1 MSYSPSQLI
10 DVIAKNRDRK
20 LAVSKIID
28 ANPKHL
34 PVIPKLIKDKNITNI
49 EENKVNINRGMLET
63 MHNKIESNRQNNKN
77 IIKLFP
83 DIELAI
89 QILVSYI
96 LSPKKMTDTQLNYK
110 FKKGFETSPALS
122 SAVLECVK
130 SYIEEEHEL
139 EDKLAEIV
147 REALFSSGSYCM
159 AIIPEA
165 AVDEVINADILA
177 TYSTEQFQLSSAKLV
192 KTLTEPKHLRTNP
205 AKEIKPLSSTATA
218 EEFVQY
224 LASESLTRL
233 TDNLGL
239 LRFSGLK
246 TQISE
251 QLMRRA
257 DRQGQ
262 SVATE
267 SVDKIG
273 YLDLFRERGA
283 TGNSVSNVQ
292 ILKERDE
299 TRRKSLGKPMAVR
312 FPSGSTIPVC
322 VPGNEKEHI
331 AYLVLLDE
339 EGKPFNIESSDSRHS
354 SSSATNAN
362 YGQANAATQTPIQ
375 IAYRNLVNDNSA
387 NIDVSQLYQMYRE
400 ILERQ
405 IYSSIKG
412 SLYGS
417 NFEIAGKNDI
427 YFMMFSRALADQKT
441 NILFVPKTQLTY
453 FAFYYN
459 EYGVGVSLLDNLSTL
474 SSLRAMLL
482 FSSVMAQSKQAIDVT
497 RVNIQL
503 DPTDQDPEKTIAQIQ
518 DSVLKMRQNFFPL
531 GINNPVDLVN
541 WIQRAGLQ
549 FAYSNNPLIPDVKI
563 EFENANLTHT
573 VPSSELEDNL
583 RKQTIQALGL
593 SPETIDSGFTPEFA
607 TSVINNNVLLAKRIA
622 IYQKT
627 LSRHLSKFSGQVIF
641 SDQELRVTLKGI
653 LQDSEQDL
661 LASLTEEEKGKYT
674 ANKDEFIEDYL
685 DSLSQAVIVELPK
698 PENTNLSSMAT
709 EFELYKTGLDSVIDS
724 IISTEIFT
732 EDLTG
737 EITNHIDSIKS
748 VFKHHLLREWCANN
762 NYYPEAM
769 ALSNTATDEVDTLI
783 DVISKHLT
791 TTMRSSSTLLTVM
804 KKFKAATHVDLK
816 NALGDEAGENT
827 FTANSSSAGGSEG
840 ASEEGGGEGE
850 DEDSGDLDLSG
861 DDLLKL

>member
-10 DVIAKNRDRK
+10 DVISKNRQRK

-28 ANPKHL
+28 ANPKQL
-34 PVIPKLIKDKNITNI
+34 PVVPKLIRDKNITNI
-49 EENKVNINRGMLET
+49 EDNRININRGILEAL
-63 MHNKIESNRQNNKN
+63 HSKIESNRQNNKN

-110 FKKGFETSPALS
+110 FKKSFKSTPALS
-122 SAVLECVK
+122 AAVLECIK
-130 SYIEEEHEL
+130 TYTEEEHEL

-147 REALFSSGSYCM
+147 REALFSSGSYCL
-159 AIIPEA
+159 AVIPEA

-177 TYSTEQFQLSSAKLV
+177 TYSTEQFEQSSTKLIKALSAS
-192 KTLTEPKHLRTNP
+192 KHLRKS
-205 AKEIKPLSSTATA
+205 ALSEVKSLPTSPTAL
-218 EEFVQY
+218 EFVRY
-224 LASESLTRL
+224 LASESLTKL
-233 TDNLGL
+233 TDNLGV
-239 LRFSGLK
+239 LRFSELK
-246 TQISE
+246 DKISG

-257 DRQGQ
+257 DRAGQ
-262 SVATE
+262 TVATE
-267 SVDKIG
+267 SLEKIG
-273 YLDLFRERGA
+273 YLDLFRERGSSG
-283 TGNSVSNVQ
+283 TSISNVQ

-339 EGKPFNIESSDSRHS
+339 EGKPFNIEASDTH
-354 SSSATNAN
+354 SSATNGLH
-362 YGQANAATQTPIQ
+362 GQSNSATQTPIQ
-375 IAYRNLVNDNSA
+375 IAYRNLVNDNSQ
-387 NIDVSQLYQMYRE
+387 NVDVSQLYEMYRE

-441 NILFVPKTQLTY
+441 NILFVPKTQMTY

-459 EYGVGVSLLDNLSTL
+459 EYGVGTSLLDNLSTL

-503 DPTDQDPEKTIAQIQ
+503 DPNDQDPEKTIAQIQ

-563 EFENANLTHT
+563 DFENANLTHT
-573 VPSSELEDNL
+573 VPSSELEDTL

-593 SPETIDSGFTPEFA
+593 SPETVDSGFTPEFA

-622 IYQKT
+622 IYQKA
-627 LSRHLSKFSGQVIF
+627 LSRHISKFVGQVVF
-641 SDQELRVTLKGI
+641 SDQELRSNLKAI
-653 LQDSEQDL
+653 LQETEEDL
-661 LASLTEEEKGKYT
+661 LSALSEEDKAKYT
-674 ANKDEFIEDYL
+674 ANKEEFIEDYL
-685 DSLSQAVIVELPK
+685 DAISQSILVELPK
-698 PENTNLSSMAT
+698 PENSNLSSMAT

-724 IISTEIFT
+724 VISTEIFT
-732 EDLTG
+732 EDLAG

-769 ALSNTATDEVDTLI
+769 ALSNTASEEVDTLI

-804 KKFKAATHVDLK
+804 KKFKAATHADLL
-816 NALGDEAGENT
+816 NALGSEAGNNS
-827 FTANSSSAGGSEG
+827 FTAATDSASPE
-840 ASEEGGGEGE
+840 EGE
-850 DEDSGDLDLSG
+850 DTAEADATG
-861 DDLLKL
+861 DDLLSF

>member
-1 MSYSPSQLI
+1 MSYSPSQLL

-20 LAVSKIID
+20 LAVSKIIES
-28 ANPKHL
+28 NPKQL
-34 PVIPKLIKDKNITNI
+34 PIVPKLIRDKNVTNI
-49 EENKVNINRGMLET
+49 EENRININRGILES

-83 DIELAI
+83 DIEMAI

-110 FKKGFETSPALS
+110 FKKGFESSPALS
-122 SAVLECVK
+122 SVVLECIK
-130 SYIEEEHEL
+130 NYTEEEHEL

-159 AIIPEA
+159 AVIPEA

-177 TYSTEQFQLSSAKLV
+177 TYSTEQFQLSSDKLV
-192 KTLTEPKHLRTNP
+192 KSLTAPKHLRRRP
-205 AKEIKPLSSTATA
+205 AAESTPLSSSPTAQ
-218 EEFVQY
+218 EFVQY
-224 LASESLTRL
+224 LASESMTRM
-233 TDNLGL
+233 TDNLGV
-239 LRFSGLK
+239 LRFSELK
-246 TQISE
+246 TKISE

-257 DRQGQ
+257 DRLGQ
-262 SVATE
+262 SVSLE

-273 YLDLFRERGA
+273 YLDLFRERGS

-299 TRRKSLGKPMAVR
+299 TRRKSIGKPMAVR

-339 EGKPFNIESSDSRHS
+339 EGKPFNIEAGDKHTDD
-354 SSSATNAN
+354 TNAN
-362 YGQANAATQTPIQ
+362 YGQSNAATQTPIQ
-375 IAYRNLVNDNSA
+375 IAYRNLINDSTA
-387 NIDVSQLYQMYRE
+387 KIDVGQLYDMYRD

-427 YFMMFSRALADQKT
+427 YFMMFSRALSEQKT
-441 NILFVPKTQLTY
+441 NILFVPKTQMTY

-459 EYGVGVSLLDNLSTL
+459 EYGVGTSLLDNLSTL

-503 DPTDQDPEKTIAQIQ
+503 DPSDQDPEKTIAQIQ

-563 EFENANLTHT
+563 DFENANLTHT
-573 VPSSELEDNL
+573 VPDTALEDNL
-583 RKQTIQALGL
+583 RKQTLQGLGL
-593 SPETIDSGFTPEFA
+593 SPETVDSGFAPDFA
-607 TSVINNNVLLAKRIA
+607 TSVINNNVLLAKRMA
-622 IYQKT
+622 LYQKT
-627 LSRHLSKFSGQVIF
+627 LSKHISKFVGQIVF
-641 SDQELRVTLKGI
+641 SDQELRTELKTI
-653 LQDSEQDL
+653 LQDSEQDV

-674 ANKDEFIEDYL
+674 VNKEEFIEDYL
-685 DSLSQAVIVELPK
+685 DALSQAVMVELPK
-698 PENTNLSSMAT
+698 QENTNLTSMSA
-709 EFELYKTGLDSVIDS
+709 EFELYKAGLDTVIDS

-769 ALSNTATDEVDTLI
+769 ALSNSATDEVDTLI

-804 KKFKAATHVDLK
+804 KKFKAATHVDLN
-816 NALGDEAGENT
+816 NALGDEAGESS
-827 FTANSSSAGGSEG
+827 FTASSGSSGGGSEG
-840 ASEEGGGEGE
+840 NPEGGDTGEEGGA
-850 DEDSGDLDLSG
+850 DMSG
-861 DDLLKL
+861 DDLLDL

>member
-1 MSYSPSQLI
+1 MSYSPSQLL

-20 LAVSKIID
+20 LAVSKIIES
-28 ANPKHL
+28 NPKQL
-34 PVIPKLIKDKNITNI
+34 PIVPKLIRDKNVTNI
-49 EENKVNINRGMLET
+49 EENRININRGILES

-83 DIELAI
+83 DIEMAI

-110 FKKGFETSPALS
+110 FKKGFESSPALS
-122 SAVLECVK
+122 SVVLECIK
-130 SYIEEEHEL
+130 NYTEEEHEL

-159 AIIPEA
+159 AVIPEA

-177 TYSTEQFQLSSAKLV
+177 TYSTEQFQLSSDKLV
-192 KTLTEPKHLRTNP
+192 KSLTAPKHLRRRP
-205 AKEIKPLSSTATA
+205 AAESTPLSSSPTAQ
-218 EEFVQY
+218 EFVQY
-224 LASESLTRL
+224 LASESMTRM
-233 TDNLGL
+233 TDNLGV
-239 LRFSGLK
+239 LRFSELK
-246 TQISE
+246 TKISE

-257 DRQGQ
+257 DRLGQ
-262 SVATE
+262 SVSLE

-273 YLDLFRERGA
+273 YLDLFRERGS

-299 TRRKSLGKPMAVR
+299 TRRKSIGKPMAVR

-339 EGKPFNIESSDSRHS
+339 EGKPFNIEAGDKHTDD
-354 SSSATNAN
+354 TNAN
-362 YGQANAATQTPIQ
+362 YGQSNAATQTPIQ
-375 IAYRNLVNDNSA
+375 IAYRNLINDSTA
-387 NIDVSQLYQMYRE
+387 KIDVGQLYDMYRD

-427 YFMMFSRALADQKT
+427 YFMMFSRALSEQKT
-441 NILFVPKTQLTY
+441 NILFVPKTQMTY

-459 EYGVGVSLLDNLSTL
+459 EYGVGTSLLDNLSTL

-503 DPTDQDPEKTIAQIQ
+503 DPSDQDPEKTIAQIQ

-563 EFENANLTHT
+563 DFENANLTHT
-573 VPSSELEDNL
+573 VPDTALEDNL
-583 RKQTIQALGL
+583 RKQTLQGLGL
-593 SPETIDSGFTPEFA
+593 SPETVDSGFAPDFA
-607 TSVINNNVLLAKRIA
+607 TSVINNNVLLAKRMA
-622 IYQKT
+622 LYQKT
-627 LSRHLSKFSGQVIF
+627 LSKHISKFVGQIVF
-641 SDQELRVTLKGI
+641 SDQELRTELKAI
-653 LQDSEQDL
+653 LQDSEQDV

-674 ANKDEFIEDYL
+674 VNKEEFIEDYL
-685 DSLSQAVIVELPK
+685 DALSQAVMVELPK
-698 PENTNLSSMAT
+698 QENTNLTSMSA
-709 EFELYKTGLDSVIDS
+709 EFELYKTGLDAVIDS

-769 ALSNTATDEVDTLI
+769 ALSNSATDEVDTLI

-804 KKFKAATHVDLK
+804 KKFKAATHVDLN
-816 NALGDEAGENT
+816 NALGDEAGESS
-827 FTANSSSAGGSEG
+827 FTASSGSSGGGSEG
-840 ASEEGGGEGE
+840 NPEGGDTGEEGGA
-850 DEDSGDLDLSG
+850 DMSG
-861 DDLLKL
+861 DDLLDL